1 MGGNSSWWIETTN
14 SAGLCV
20 ADASGRNTQLRPHVA
35 TPCPASSDHDR
46 AAVQAETSTARCF
59 RHRIRPTKP
68 VATAVIA

>member
-1 MGGNSSWWIETTN
+1 MHGSRAHVIERDH
-14 SAGLCV
+14 A